1 MLAMLLMLKL
11 CRKHKLDCHFENCT
25 DCPGYVYNFNTQSLL
40 TFQEIDILNI
50 SLVAYINFE
59 TAVLTNECLDPKNRK
74 MFAASYVMTFCISSQ
89 LGMCD

>member
-50 SLVAYINFE
+50 SLVNK
-59 TAVLTNECLDPKNRK
+59 L
-74 MFAASYVMTFCISSQ
+74 
-89 LGMCD
+89 